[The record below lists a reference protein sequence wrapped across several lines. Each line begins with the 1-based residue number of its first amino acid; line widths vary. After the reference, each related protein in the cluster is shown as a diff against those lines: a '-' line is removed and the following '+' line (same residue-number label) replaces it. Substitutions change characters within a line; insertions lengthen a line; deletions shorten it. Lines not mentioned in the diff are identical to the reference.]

1 MTGKI
6 LHTARNCA
14 RYTKF
19 FSRGGIA
26 ILAFVSLLAA
36 PAISWPSPKEKSP
49 DGPGFV
55 TEITAPESDVLQAV
69 QTVVR
74 DQIIHGTYQFE
85 HEKTLTG
92 AAEAASSSYFGK
104 WEGEGKI
111 FYKVRTEVIAPRHFK
126 ESGDIG
132 TITVRYIVQSL
143 SPQRTRLR
151 IDAVFIQTAR
161 RSAHPSDGTVESSEF
176 KAIQEHLQAAQLQ
189 AQEAEEAHAKRE
201 QEETARQLQQ
211 RNRAEASAGL
221 DAAQSSAKDL
231 EKRIRDLRHQLEARI
246 KDPGAPLKSAPFQS
260 SASLQPLTAYTEVV
274 LLIVTPYWY
283 GIETPNGQ
291 RGWVRRD
298 QVEPLP

>member
-1 MTGKI
+1 MTGKS
-6 LHTARNCA
+6 LHKAINCA
-14 RYTKF
+14 GHRKC
-19 FSRGGIA
+19 FSRRGIA
-26 ILAFVSLLAA
+26 LLAFVSLLAA
-36 PAISWPSPKEKSP
+36 PALSWPSPKEKGP
-49 DGPGFV
+49 EGPGFV
-55 TEITAPESDVLQAV
+55 TEITAPESEVLPAV
-69 QTVVR
+69 QAVVR

-92 AAEAASSSYFGK
+92 AAEASSSSYFGK
-104 WEGEGKI
+104 WEGEGKV
-111 FYKVRTEVIAPRHFK
+111 FYKVRAEVIAPRHFK

-132 TITVRYIVQSL
+132 TITVRYIVQSIN
-143 SPQRTRLR
+143 PQRTRLR

-176 KAIQEHLQAAQLQ
+176 KAIQERLQAAQLQ
-189 AQEAEEAHAKRE
+189 AQEAQEARAKRE
-201 QEETARQLQQ
+201 EEEAARQSEQ
-211 RNRAEASAGL
+211 RNRAEAAASL
-221 DAAQSSAKDL
+221 DAAQSSVQDL
-231 EKRIRDLRHQLEARI
+231 EKSIRDLRHQIEARI

-274 LLIVTPYWY
+274 LLIITPHWY

>member
-1 MTGKI
+1 MSNRFVSAVKSI
-6 LHTARNCA
+6 ARLACL
-14 RYTKF
+14 
-19 FSRGGIA
+19 FSAGIVF
-26 ILAFVSLLAA
+26 LSLLAT
-36 PAISWPSPKEKSP
+36 PALALPSPKEKNP
-49 DGPGFV
+49 EGPGFV

-69 QTVVR
+69 QAVVR
-74 DQIIHGTYQFE
+74 DHIVHGTYQFE

-92 AAEAASSSYFGK
+92 AAEAASSSYYGK
-104 WEGEGKI
+104 WEGEGKV

-132 TITVRYIVQSL
+132 TITVRYIVQTL
-143 SPQRTRLR
+143 IPQRTRLR

-161 RSAHPSDGTVESSEF
+161 RSAHASDGTVESSEY
-176 KAIQEHLQAAQLQ
+176 KAIQEVLQASQLQ
-189 AQEAEEAHAKRE
+189 AQEAEEARAKRE
-201 QEETARQLQQ
+201 QEEAARQLQQ
-211 RNRAEASAGL
+211 RNRAEAAAGL
-221 DAAQSSAKDL
+221 EAAQSSVQDL
-231 EKRIRDLRHQLEARI
+231 EKRVRGLRHQLEARI

-260 SASLQPLTAYTEVV
+260 AASLQPLTAYTEVV